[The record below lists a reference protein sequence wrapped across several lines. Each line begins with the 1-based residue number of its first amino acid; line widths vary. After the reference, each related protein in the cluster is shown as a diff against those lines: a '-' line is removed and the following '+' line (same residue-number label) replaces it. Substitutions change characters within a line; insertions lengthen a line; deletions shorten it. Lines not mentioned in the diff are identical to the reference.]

1 MLHAAHEGR
10 APALVDVRHPSH
22 PTNEFTSYSQ
32 WRKVPPRK
40 CSRFSGADRFS
51 PCRLHADIYEP
62 IVSYLGIARGIVKR
76 GSALGRAARCRQ
88 TANHS
93 FLRFAF
99 YGQKIETA
107 FLSPGSASPGRLGW
121 QCWDK
126 SCSKPKPFL
135 HRLIVESRGININV
149 AFHRSPSHHHWTGA
163 LLRERIVL
171 AILADAHEQ
180 AALGGRCDH
189 VAVQHEAKTINRR
202 NPLRM
207 IAKEGLPRLQWP
219 IAPRHHVD

>member
-62 IVSYLGIARGIVKR
+62 IVNYLGIARGIVKR

-149 AFHRSPSHHHWTGA
+149 AFLVRPRITIGRAPCCASASSWRSLPTRTS
-163 LLRERIVL
+163 R
-171 AILADAHEQ
+171 
-180 AALGGRCDH
+180 
-189 VAVQHEAKTINRR
+189 
-202 NPLRM
+202 
-207 IAKEGLPRLQWP
+207 PRLEAAATMLP
-219 IAPRHHVD
+219 FNMKPKRSIDAIPSA